1 MSKIK
6 DYMETNNISYNDLID
21 EGADL
26 DEAAYY
32 ASIKDIVDLMRIYGQ
47 ASVIRD
53 IGARFNETVVP
64 FWEH

>member
-6 DYMETNNISYNDLID
+6 DYMETNNIRYNDLID
-21 EGADL
+21 DGAAL

-32 ASIKDIVDLMRIYGQ
+32 ASIKDIVNLMHTYGQ
-47 ASVIRD
+47 ASVIKD
-53 IGARFNETVVP
+53 IAARYNETVVP